1 MVSTT
6 LEPLR
11 IRLAEERH
19 AVALANELG
28 GVARLDVNAQDGGW
42 EVTGDGVKSDS
53 LVVSVL
59 EAVRRTLANQPTA
72 SAQVLLDGH
81 EYVMQGE

>member
-1 MVSTT
+1 MATT

-11 IRLAEERH
+11 VRLAEERH
-19 AVALANELG
+19 AVALAHELVG
-28 GVARLDVNAQDGGW
+28 LATLDVHAQDGGW
-42 EVTGDGVKSDS
+42 EVTIEGVKSES
-53 LVVSVL
+53 LVVRVL
-59 EAVRRTLANQPTA
+59 EAVRRTLADQPTA